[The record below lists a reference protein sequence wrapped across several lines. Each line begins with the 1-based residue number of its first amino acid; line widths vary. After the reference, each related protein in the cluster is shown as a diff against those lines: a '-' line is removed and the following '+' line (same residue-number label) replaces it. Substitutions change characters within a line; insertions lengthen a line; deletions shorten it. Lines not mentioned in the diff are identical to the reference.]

1 MKSTF
6 KQRNLKDVL
15 LTFITSR
22 LASSMVSFLLAIG
35 VATLFITVAG
45 FDVGEGYQALFKGAF
60 GSPAAI
66 ADDLARAT
74 PLIFTGLAVAIA
86 LRAGLFNVG
95 VQGQMYMGALVASQ
109 VGLIR
114 GLSAWV
120 HVPLVFLSAAIVG
133 GLWGMVPAI
142 LKARFRAHEVITT
155 IMLNYVVIFFTSY
168 LINYPLHDPG
178 EPTAATIKVVDS
190 VQLPHLIKGGG
201 VTIAIFIA
209 IGIAIILKLLID
221 RSVLGYEI
229 RAVGL
234 NPKAA
239 EAKGIGQA
247 RTWLYAMAISGA
259 IAGFVGASEILGTY
273 GRFTVGFSPTYGF
286 DGIAIALMGYS
297 DPLGA
302 VIAAIILGTI
312 RSGALV
318 MNRTTGIPVD
328 FVVVIQGLIL
338 IFLAIPGLL
347 YFIKERKKKP
357 SKPASKEKGEYGSSN

>member
-1 MKSTF
+1 MKSET
-6 KQRNLKDVL
+6 KQNSLKAIL
-15 LTFITSR
+15 IAIITSR
-22 LASSMVSFLLAIG
+22 LASSLLSFLLAIG
-35 VATLFITVAG
+35 VATLFIAAAG
-45 FDVGEGYQALFKGAF
+45 FDIGQGYQALFKGAF

-109 VGLIR
+109 IGLIR
-114 GLSAWV
+114 GLPVWL
-120 HVPLVFLSAAIVG
+120 HVPLVFFTAGIIG

-168 LINYPLHDPG
+168 LINYPLHAPG
-178 EPTAATIKVVDS
+178 EPTAATIKVVIS
-190 VQLPHLIKGGG
+190 AQLPHLIKGGG
-201 VTIAIFIA
+201 LTIALFIA
-209 IGIAIILKLLID
+209 IALAFILKLLID

-239 EAKGIGQA
+239 EAKGISQSK
-247 RTWLYAMAISGA
+247 TWLYAMAISGA
-259 IAGFVGASEILGTY
+259 IAGFVGASEVLGTY
-273 GRFTVGFSPTYGF
+273 GRMTVGFSPTYGF
-286 DGIAIALMGYS
+286 DGIAIALMGYN

-302 VIAAIILGTI
+302 VIAALVLGTI

-338 IFLAIPGLL
+338 IFLAVPGLL
-347 YFIKERKKKP
+347 FFIKERKKKIDQP
-357 SKPASKEKGEYGSSN
+357 TTKGGGENGYSL

>member
-1 MKSTF
+1 MNSITK
-6 KQRNLKDVL
+6 KNPLKAVL
-15 LTFITSR
+15 LKLITSR
-22 LASSMVSFLLAIG
+22 LASSLLSFVVAIV
-35 VATLFITVAG
+35 VATLFIAAAG
-45 FDVGEGYQALFKGAF
+45 FDVSDGYQAILKGAF
-60 GSPAAI
+60 GSPAAV
-66 ADDLARAT
+66 ADDLSRAT

-114 GLSAWV
+114 GLPALV
-120 HVPLVFLSAAIVG
+120 HVPLVFLSAAIAG

-142 LKARFRAHEVITT
+142 LKARFRAHEVIST
-155 IMLNYVVIFFTSY
+155 IMLNYVVILLTGY
-168 LINYPLHDPG
+168 LVNYPLHAPH
-178 EPTAATIKVVDS
+178 EPTAVTIMVAIS
-190 VQLPHLIKGGG
+190 AQLPHLIKGGG

-209 IGIAIILKLLID
+209 IALAILLKLLID

-234 NPKAA
+234 NPIAA
-239 EAKGIGQA
+239 EAKGISQ
-247 RTWLYAMAISGA
+247 TKSWLYAMAISGA
-259 IAGFVGASEILGTY
+259 IAGFAGASEILGTY
-273 GRFTVGFSPTYGF
+273 GRFAVGFSPTYGF

-302 VIAAIILGTI
+302 LIAALILGTI

-338 IFLAIPGLL
+338 IFLAVPGLL
-347 YFIKERKKKP
+347 NFLRDRKKNVDQP
-357 SKPASKEKGEYGSSN
+357 TS